1 MTPLGAALKYAVR
14 GWPVF
19 PCDAQKIPRT
29 KHGFK
34 DATTVERQVR
44 EWWSRWPYALIGMPT
59 GERTGLA
66 VLDVDMKNGKN
77 GLRTLARLLGTD
89 ELPVTPTAHTQT
101 GGLHLHFRRRERGF
115 ANTAG
120 AGGRGIG
127 EGLDW
132 RCDGGY
138 VIVPAPSSG
147 YSWDPRQ
154 NYATCSPIDV
164 PRCCC
169 RTRPSNRE
177 THPRVMATAALAWP
191 RRPRSASPARCSS
204 YCGPRSVNA
213 TRPFFGQPAGSPKPS
228 RPVSSSRTT
237 PTTSSR
243 KPPPT
248 PVSMTARLHERSR
261 APSGGPTGD
270 SPHRERRC

>member
-164 PRCCC
+164 P
-169 RTRPSNRE
+169 PVLLP
-177 THPRVMATAALAWP
+177 HPAKQQGDP
-191 RRPRSASPARCSS
+191 
-204 YCGPRSVNA
+204 
-213 TRPFFGQPAGSPKPS
+213 PS
-228 RPVSSSRTT
+228 RHGDS
-237 PTTSSR
+237 
-243 KPPPT
+243 
-248 PVSMTARLHERSR
+248 RSR
-261 APSGGPTGD
+261 LAAPTAVSLTGALQFLLRSTVGERNQALFWTACRFAEAVAAGLLFED
-270 SPHRERRC
+270 DAHNLLEKAAADTGLHDREIARTLASAFRRADW